1 MNWKINFKTS
11 PHQCEGRALCTV
23 CIVRDICAGQ
33 STGQASVRWPRDS
46 KHLALSHD
54 LWHWPWPLSLALT
67 ATIRQLQ
74 LQTFPAVET
83 STFVAANTDLTLP
96 AYTCSDNFCIH
107 KICIVFRRNQPNSA
121 SSRHLAHLQLQIR
134 RVSKPQVCSVAC
146 ASVGRRTN
154 VRLCCPCRGDSAAA
168 QRALGFATLKVIL
181 SLQDAHA
188 QLQAQ
193 SCMQLQT
200 CIAAR
205 NSCSCNSWFVATT
218 VSDTD
223 RSPRR
228 RLITAASH
236 ILSPDV
242 SQLKSFYSEIVR
254 NSAKKHVDLEKAF
267 ASHHCD

>member
-1 MNWKINFKTS
+1 MATITGTNGHNSTVAAANFS
-11 PHQCEGRALCTV
+11 RCRDQHV
-23 CIVRDICAGQ
+23 CGCKHRFD
-33 STGQASVRWPRDS
+33 TASV
-46 KHLALSHD
+46 HLQ
-54 LWHWPWPLSLALT
+54 W
-67 ATIRQLQ
+67 QL
-74 LQTFPAVET
+74 
-83 STFVAANTDLTLP
+83 
-96 AYTCSDNFCIH
+96 YFCIR
-107 KICIVFRRNQPNSA
+107 KIWIVFRRNQPNSA
-121 SSRHLAHLQLQIR
+121 PSRHLAHLQLQIR

-168 QRALGFATLKVIL
+168 QRALGFATLKLIL

-254 NSAKKHVDLEKAF
+254 NSAKKKHVDLEKAF
-267 ASHHCD
+267 TSHHCD